1 MPEGTTTNKV
11 VQLKDPDTKEPI
23 SPVVN
28 VGSIYDKNGKKVDNL
43 LSYTIAG
50 TDVPVPEIPS
60 LKDQIKNQLDGTV
73 DAATLGGSTKE
84 EIIAS
89 VPAPDLSNVNAKLLE
104 GHPASYF
111 APASAIPNLA
121 GFSVQLLVDMT
132 YTCDGVVRQAMTINQ
147 IPQNTYSL
155 LYILDITNATGS
167 ANGSARFALTPENYT
182 GNNVVCDAVCY
193 HQSKSNGY
201 HIIVKS
207 SSDSSGV
214 LQWRDMTTKVYY
226 DNKIP
231 LYVYSE
237 GLSGTANIKVYV
249 FCIG

>member
-60 LKDQIKNQLDGTV
+60 LKDQIKNELDGTV

-121 GFSVQLLVDMT
+121 GFGVQLLVNQT
-132 YTCDGVVRQAMTINQ
+132 YDCSDYTQRTFMNTSQ
-147 IPQNTYSL
+147 IPENAYAILYVIDIANTTRIGNENSFYTIVNSNQPNSMIASAYNSSL
-155 LYILDITNATGS
+155 GK
-167 ANGSARFALTPENYT
+167 ANGYFRLERVSA
-182 GNNVVCDAVCY
+182 G
-193 HQSKSNGY
+193 SNGTRTWASASTKTF
-201 HIIVKS
+201 VD
-207 SSDSSGV
+207 SDLPTMGHSV
-214 LQWRDMTTKVYY
+214 
-226 DNKIP
+226 
-231 LYVYSE
+231 
-237 GLSGTANIKVYV
+237 GLSGTANIKVYA